1 MSPISLSGDVRQA
14 LEMAIRLPQSE
25 HFLMPMF
32 LSDEYSFLTRFRS
45 TICTS
50 VEGTLLCTF
59 QEWEILLTNTTK
71 STNSTEH
78 RTVQTNRD
86 AEAIGQGS
94 GSMTGVKCSPSA
106 VCAIVDDALY
116 DDLQPSCRRC
126 RVVCS
131 HVWSPMSLPLH
142 AEIFFRVVRRNLFSI
157 HGNIADDDGSYDY
170 IYARI
175 ISAILKFML
184 SDSYFFFAQ
193 SSS

>member
-1 MSPISLSGDVRQA
+1 MRQA

-32 LSDEYSFLTRFRS
+32 LSDEYSFLTRFRN

-50 VEGTLLCTF
+50 VESTLLCTF
-59 QEWEILLTNTTK
+59 QDWDIPLTNTTK
-71 STNSTEH
+71 PTISTEH

-94 GSMTGVKCSPSA
+94 GSMTGEKCSHSA

-116 DDLQPSCRRC
+116 DDVQPSCRRC
-126 RVVCS
+126 RAVCS
-131 HVWSPMSLPLH
+131 HVWSPMSQLLR
-142 AEIFFRVVRRNLFSI
+142 AEIFFRVVRRSLFSI
-157 HGNIADDDGSYDY
+157 HGNIADDGGSCDY
-170 IYARI
+170 ICAPI
-175 ISAILKFML
+175 ISAILRFML
-184 SDSYFFFAQ
+184 SDSYLIFAK